1 MSDFNAAIKTVLAHE
16 GGFVDNPADR
26 GGPTNFGITQA
37 SATAYLGGEPASVA
51 FIKAITPE
59 VAAAIYRKLF
69 WTPLHLDEIVDNRV
83 ATVILD
89 LAVLRGIP
97 SVVRAI
103 QSACKVSVDGKMGDA
118 TLAAFRILA
127 HENPSFLALEVVL
140 HCQYLFVD
148 FAVRNPEQ
156 IQFLEGWIA
165 RTQELIRIAT
175 Q

>member
-16 GGFVDNPADR
+16 GGFVNNPSDR

-37 SATAYLGGEPASVA
+37 SATAYLGGAPASVA
-51 FIKAITPE
+51 YIQALTPE
-59 VAAAIYRKLF
+59 IAAAIYRKLF
-69 WTPLHLDEIVDNRV
+69 WEPLHLDEIVSQSL
-83 ATVILD
+83 ATVVLD

-103 QSACKVSVDGKMGDA
+103 QGACRLPADGVMGLT
-118 TLAAFRILA
+118 TLAVFKEQA
-127 HENPSFLALEVVL
+127 HDNPSFLALEVVL

-148 FAVRNPEQ
+148 FAVRNSNQ
-156 IQFLEGWIA
+156 LQFLEGWIA
-165 RTQELIRIAT
+165 RTQELIRIAV